1 MLTKDQCHPEGC
13 LLQLNAEGEILGPFL
28 FNILINN
35 LDKDTDGMLTKFWD
49 DIKLRVIANVLD
61 VRFKI

>member
-13 LLQLNAEGEILGPFL
+13 LLQPYAEGEILGPFL